1 MCLSQ
6 NWCALKIHISY
17 QTGGSLANRDP
28 LDPIQFFAN
37 KICIYLALPTAKP
50 ISSDQRYYVAS
61 VFHWIHHETPEFSR
75 YLEKCCQMLPYN
87 CVFCAATFCVYILY
101 RVLLRVQHFD
111 SANNCDNSPG
121 PVGRET
127 GKLSWKVTA
136 QLSEKHNSSKNST
149 SDYDRIIK
157 RKASR
162 YQLRFVNCPFHCLLQ
177 SI

>member
-1 MCLSQ
+1 MLLQRSIGFTTKLQ
-6 NWCALKIHISY
+6 NSSVILKND
-17 QTGGSLANRDP
+17 TT
-28 LDPIQFFAN
+28 F
-37 KICIYLALPTAKP
+37 
-50 ISSDQRYYVAS
+50 V
-61 VFHWIHHETPEFSR
+61 
-75 YLEKCCQMLPYN
+75 PYN

-127 GKLSWKVTA
+127 GKLSLKVTNK
-136 QLSEKHNSSKNST
+136 LSEKHNSSKNST